1 MAGGTISIIEIVMKG
16 IERDGMLERSTTNI
30 KCKYDLQTPHTLY
43 KYYQLRLK
51 YKNTQYITRNK
62 DIRN

>member
-1 MAGGTISIIEIVMKG
+1 MARGTISIIEIVMKG

-30 KCKYDLQTPHTLY
+30 KRKYDLQIPRILY
-43 KYYQLRLK
+43 KYSQLRLR

-62 DIRN
+62 NIRN